1 MESRSRSVL
10 DALSSQNKCNTCYGV
25 VAMGQC
31 YSQLSLEER
40 IEIYRLHAAGESMQ
54 EIARSL
60 ERHVSTISR
69 EIHRN
74 GLATKVWPGGYAPA
88 RAQKLAERRRRWD
101 GRFKLARQPDL
112 QDLVKDRLAMG
123 HSPEQIAGRLTL
135 EHGHTVISHE
145 SIYRF
150 AYHRSAQK
158 DYWHRLLP
166 RRKSRRGR
174 LGKRGGSAASAIK
187 FRRSISERAVNVTDR
202 ATPGHWE
209 ADFMLFAKYGQGLLV
224 AHERQSRYTIL
235 DHPPDRKAERTARRL
250 ARMLE
255 PLPPPLRKTLTIDNG
270 TEFALHYRLTEQL
283 ALQTY
288 FCDPHSPWQKGGVEN
303 AIGRLRR
310 RLPRKT
316 NLAALS
322 SRQLARIVRIYN
334 ETPRKCLDFKTP
346 AEAFSLLKST
356 VALQP

>member
-1 MESRSRSVL
+1 L
-10 DALSSQNKCNTCYGV
+10 GSQNKCNTGYGV
-25 VAMGQC
+25 AAMGQC
-31 YSQLSLEER
+31 YGQLSLEER
-40 IEIYRLHAAGESMQ
+40 IEIYRLRAGGDSMQ
-54 EIARSL
+54 KIARYL
-60 ERHVSTISR
+60 GRHVSTISR
-69 EIHRN
+69 EINRN
-74 GLATKVWPGGYAPA
+74 SLATKAWRGGYEPA
-88 RAQKLAERRRRWD
+88 RAQRLAERRRRWD

-123 HSPEQIAGRLTL
+123 HSPEQIAGRLAL

-158 DYWHRLLP
+158 DYWHRFLP
-166 RRKSRRGR
+166 YRKSRRGR
-174 LGKRGGSAASAIK
+174 LRRGGSSPASAIK
-187 FRRSISERAVNVTDR
+187 FRRSISERALDVADR

-224 AHERQSRYTIL
+224 THERQSRYTVL
-235 DHPPDRKAERTARRL
+235 DNPPDRKAERTAKHL
-250 ARMLE
+250 AELFGSI
-255 PLPPPLRKTLTIDNG
+255 PPSLRKTLTIDNG

-283 ALQTY
+283 TLQTY
-288 FCDPHSPWQKGGVEN
+288 FCDPHSPWQKGGIEN

-316 NLAALS
+316 DLADLS
-322 SRQLARIVRIYN
+322 SDQLAGIVQAYN
-334 ETPRKCLDFKTP
+334 DTPRKCLGFKTP

-356 VALQP
+356 VALQT